1 MIHKG
6 AQWLVWIAGASL
18 IVMSFVITLETL
30 LRKFAGVSI
39 GTVFEFSAYVF
50 AISSAFAL
58 GWALIQG
65 THIRI
70 SVLRSFVRPRVQA
83 VLDVIAW
90 AVFLVVFAAIAFR
103 AVDLAWDS
111 YVTGARSPTPTRT
124 LLFIP
129 QALWAFG
136 LVCTVLTALH
146 LGYRVIVERSMRA
159 ITPADEVA
167 TELEHLK

>member
-1 MIHKG
+1 VIRKG

-50 AISSAFAL
+50 AISSAFAF

-70 SVLRSFVRPRVQA
+70 SVLRSFVHPRVQA

-103 AVDLAWDS
+103 AVDLTWES
-111 YVTGARSPTPTRT
+111 YVSGARSPTPART
-124 LLFIP
+124 LLYIP
-129 QALWAFG
+129 QAFWAFG
-136 LVCTVLTALH
+136 LVCTTLTALY
-146 LGYRVIVERSMRA
+146 LGYRAIVERSTRV
-159 ITPADEVA
+159 ITPADEIA